1 MSKLGSFDDVPESV
15 PAALE
20 LAAARSPS
28 TAITMIDNRGR
39 EASRRTSPEL
49 LESIR
54 AGAARLRAA
63 GLGPNQ
69 RCLVCLPTSWEFL
82 ETWFGALLL
91 GAYPVAIA
99 PPGALGSPRAQVTKA
114 LRVAEAIEASL
125 LVGTRMLIDEAEAV
139 RIEESESSV
148 AATPATPVTPAT
160 SPETQLIDID
170 HLGRMRPETSGFET
184 PSRNLGDTAFLQLTS
199 GSTGL
204 PRAVE
209 ITHGGAIHNALAI
222 ETAMSRPHG
231 ARIGHVVS
239 WLPLYHDMGLIG
251 CVFSSLVNG
260 IDLDLIG
267 PRTFLARPWIW
278 LEVISRRERVFSP
291 APNFAYQLC
300 VERVPDNRFEQ
311 LDLSRWRDATS
322 GSEMV
327 RPETVEAFC
336 ERFAVCGFRPESLR
350 PSYGLAEATL
360 GVSLDSG
367 GRGTHSLPMPGEDG
381 SSQVVSTGTALPD
394 NELRIVDDDDRD
406 LAAGE
411 IGTVLVRS
419 PSLMKGY
426 YREPEATA
434 EVIRN
439 GWLDTGDLGF
449 LDEAGEL
456 YLTGRTKEILI
467 LNGQN
472 LMPHELE
479 WHAEEEIGGGG
490 SLRCGAFSVDA
501 PHGEQPVLVVETT
514 SNASNE
520 LAEAADRIRARLGR
534 SLSLPLDEL
543 VFVKRGSIPRTSS
556 GKIMRTALRQ
566 LYVSDELDVV
576 G

>member
-1 MSKLGSFDDVPESV
+1 MTATRLGSFDGAPESIG
-15 PAALE
+15 AAIE
-20 LAAARSPS
+20 QAAARFPK

-39 EASRRTSPEL
+39 AASRRTSPEL
-49 LESIR
+49 LESLE
-54 AGAARLRAA
+54 AGAGRLRA
-63 GLGPNQ
+63 LGVRPEQ

-82 ETWFGALLL
+82 EVWFGALLL
-91 GAYPVAIA
+91 GAHPVAIA
-99 PPGALGSPRAQVTKA
+99 PPGALGSPRAQVSKA
-114 LRVAEAIEASL
+114 LRVAEKIDASL
-125 LVGTRMLIDEAEAV
+125 LVGSKMLLDEAAAI
-139 RIEESESSV
+139 RIDDAHSPDQSLALLDVEDFSSTRPDLDGF
-148 AATPATPVTPAT
+148 AF
-160 SPETQLIDID
+160 PE
-170 HLGRMRPETSGFET
+170 HGPH
-184 PSRNLGDTAFLQLTS
+184 DTAFLQLTS

-209 ITHGGAIHNALAI
+209 ISHAGAVHNALAI
-222 ETAMSRPHG
+222 EAAMTAPHG
-231 ARIGHVVS
+231 QPIGHVVS

-251 CVFSSLVNG
+251 CVFSSFVNG
-260 IDLDLIG
+260 IDLDLIN
-267 PRTFLARPWIW
+267 PRSFLARPWVW
-278 LEVISRRERVFSP
+278 LEAISRRERVFSP

-300 VERVPDNRFEQ
+300 VERVPEQ
-311 LDLSRWRDATS
+311 RLESLRLESWRDATS

-336 ERFAVCGFRPESLR
+336 ERFAGCGFRPESLR

-360 GVSLDSG
+360 GVSLDG
-367 GRGTHSLPMPGEDG
+367 AGRGTHALAVPGSDD
-381 SSQVVSTGTALPD
+381 QDQRVVSTGSPLPD
-394 NELRIVDDDDRD
+394 TQIRIADP
-406 LAAGE
+406 AGE
-411 IGTVLVRS
+411 ILGAGTGGTAIGRVLVRS

-426 YREPEATA
+426 FREPEATA
-434 EVIRN
+434 EVMVD

-449 LDEAGEL
+449 LDAAGEL

-501 PHGEQPVLVVETT
+501 PHGEQAVLVVETT
-514 SNASNE
+514 SRENDE
-520 LAEAADRIRARLGR
+520 LDDAGNRIRTRLGR

-556 GKIMRTALRQ
+556 GKIMRAALRQ
-566 LYVSDELDVV
+566 QYLGDELDVI